1 MAAAEPGRLA
11 PPPDMTGGSS
21 LMHAIHLASYRR
33 EDMARRGWAE
43 LRARYPVLADLD
55 ARLELAHIPGQGD
68 FLRLKAGPFD
78 NGGAAREACGALSR
92 PASIARRRISPA
104 GCWERRRRRLAGDG
118 GSCRIGHSQV
128 ASGHGRGAAKGNWVV
143 MTKNPAFRLPSRPV
157 GRVREGVREA
167 HLIVVGNEKGGAG
180 KSTVAMHLAIA
191 LLRMGKSVGAMDL
204 DLRQRTFGRYL
215 GNRARW
221 CERHGLGLPRPTE
234 IALAPS
240 TQRDLDLAEQEE
252 TDRFS
257 AALTDLKTR
266 CDFIIIDAPG
276 ADTLYSRLA
285 HSSADTIITPVND
298 SFIDF
303 DLLAEIDPETFEVG
317 RPSLY
322 SEMVWECRKRKA
334 ALQKTSIDWVVMR
347 NRISMLDARNKR
359 RVGEGLKKLSQR
371 IGFRLA
377 PGFAERVIYR
387 ELFPLGLTLLDLTES
402 GSTVTF
408 TMSHVAARQELRDLL
423 IVLKLPGLEG
433 QPIPF

>member
-1 MAAAEPGRLA
+1 
-11 PPPDMTGGSS
+11 
-21 LMHAIHLASYRR
+21 
-33 EDMARRGWAE
+33 
-43 LRARYPVLADLD
+43 
-55 ARLELAHIPGQGD
+55 
-68 FLRLKAGPFD
+68 
-78 NGGAAREACGALSR
+78 
-92 PASIARRRISPA
+92 
-104 GCWERRRRRLAGDG
+104 
-118 GSCRIGHSQV
+118 
-128 ASGHGRGAAKGNWVV
+128 
-143 MTKNPAFRLPSRPV
+143 MTKHPAFRLPSRPL
-157 GRVREGVREA
+157 GRVREGVSEA
-167 HLIVVGNEKGGAG
+167 HVIVVGNEKGGAG
-180 KSTVAMHLAIA
+180 KSTVAMHLAVA
-191 LLRMGKSVGAMDL
+191 LMRMGKSVGAMDL

-215 GNRARW
+215 GNREQW
-221 CERHGLGLPRPTE
+221 CDKHGLGLPRPVE

-240 TQRDLDLAEQEE
+240 TQRDLDLVEQEE

-257 AALTDLKTR
+257 AALSDLKTQ

-276 ADTLYSRLA
+276 ADTHYSRLA

-303 DLLAEIDPETFEVG
+303 DLLAEIDPESFEVG
-317 RPSLY
+317 KPSLY

-334 ALQKTSIDWVVMR
+334 AMQKKSIDWVVMR

-359 RVGEGLKKLSQR
+359 RVGEGLKMLSQR

-387 ELFPLGLTLLDLTES
+387 ELFPLGLTLLDLTED